1 MVVVLPLIGL
11 KRGASFLNQSC
22 NEEMQQQ
29 LLFDIQMKT
38 SQCTTYNLPL
48 FYVYIAKNSVQRK
61 KAVTLVE
68 IAEIMEDLE
77 GGWEELATALQF
89 GEENLHKI
97 RKENKTNREKAY
109 AVLTMWTNEKG
120 EDATIGRLLDTIVK
134 IAKRSPG
141 KNMLGM

>member
-1 MVVVLPLIGL
+1 
-11 KRGASFLNQSC
+11 
-22 NEEMQQQ
+22 MQHQ

-48 FYVYIAKNSVQRK
+48 FYVYIAKTSVQRK

-77 GGWEELATALQF
+77 GSWEELATVLEL

-97 RKENKTNREKAY
+97 RKENETDRQKAY
-109 AVLTMWTNEKG
+109 AVLTMWMDEEG
-120 EDATIGRLLDTIVK
+120 EDATMGRLLDTIVK
-134 IAKRSPG
+134 IAKRSPV
-141 KNMLGM
+141 KKTLGM